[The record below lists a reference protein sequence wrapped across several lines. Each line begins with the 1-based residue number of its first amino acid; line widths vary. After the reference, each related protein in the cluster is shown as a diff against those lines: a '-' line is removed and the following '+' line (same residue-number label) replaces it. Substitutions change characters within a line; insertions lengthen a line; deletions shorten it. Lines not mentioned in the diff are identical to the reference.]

1 MGRMVI
7 KNFGEKNQKNRISC
21 LIHSLLFLKGQVRK
35 CLVVVFIRME
45 NKSTTKAIMRKSHF
59 IGSMISEKF
68 PIDIAEFVLEFS
80 PDELKTWDK
89 DTLHQLEYYFLNI
102 PQKRIFENIE
112 LFVETFEVESDG
124 DNQLLTLRFIL
135 VGDLKIKD
143 MEQIGIALRNI
154 TLSEFGGN
162 LFLKLN
168 KQVDFLDFIITIS
181 PLQLINY
188 NETSLF
194 PDWVIEKVLTE
205 PILALPK
212 SFFGK
217 GLHKELN
224 TSFL

>member
-1 MGRMVI
+1 
-7 KNFGEKNQKNRISC
+7 
-21 LIHSLLFLKGQVRK
+21 
-35 CLVVVFIRME
+35 ME
-45 NKSTTKAIMRKSHF
+45 NKSTTKATMRKSHF

-68 PIDIAEFVLEFS
+68 PVDIAEFVLELS
-80 PDELKTWDK
+80 PEEFNTWNT
-89 DTLHQLEYYFLNI
+89 DTLHQLEYYFFKI

-112 LFVETFEVESDG
+112 LFVETLEVESDD

-143 MEQIGIALRNI
+143 MEEIGVALRNK
-154 TLSEFGGN
+154 TLSGFGGN

-181 PLQLINY
+181 PLQLFNH

-194 PDWVIEKVLTE
+194 PDWVIEKVLAE
-205 PILALPK
+205 PIMALPK
-212 SFFGK
+212 SFFIQGH
-217 GLHKELN
+217 HKELT

>member
-1 MGRMVI
+1 M
-7 KNFGEKNQKNRISC
+7 
-21 LIHSLLFLKGQVRK
+21 
-35 CLVVVFIRME
+35 VVFINME
-45 NKSTTKAIMRKSHF
+45 NKSTTKATMRKSHF

-68 PIDIAEFVLEFS
+68 PIDIAEFVLELS
-80 PDELKTWDK
+80 PEELKTWDT
-89 DTLHQLEYYFLNI
+89 DTLHQLEYYFFKI

-112 LFVETFEVESDG
+112 LFVETLEVESDG
-124 DNQLLTLRFIL
+124 DNQLLTLRFLL

-143 MEQIGIALRNI
+143 MEEIGVALRNK

-162 LFLKLN
+162 LYLKLN

-181 PLQLINY
+181 PLQLINH

-205 PILALPK
+205 PIMALPK
-212 SFFGK
+212 SFFVK
-217 GLHKELN
+217 GHHNELT